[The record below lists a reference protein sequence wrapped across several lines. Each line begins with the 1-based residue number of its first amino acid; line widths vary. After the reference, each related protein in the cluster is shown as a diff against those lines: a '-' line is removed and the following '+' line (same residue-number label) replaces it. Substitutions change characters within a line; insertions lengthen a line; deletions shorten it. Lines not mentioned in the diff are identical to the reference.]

1 MNSFSFTP
9 CPAELVWENPP
20 QAWKCEQQTLSI
32 TAGAQT
38 DLFTDPA
45 GTVVVNSSPRAIF
58 SPTAGDFLLSAK
70 VEVGFQSTFDAGVLM
85 LYHNAEYWAKLC
97 FEYSPQRQPMVVSVI
112 NRGVSDDCN
121 SVVINGNVVYLRI
134 AKIGKTFAFHYSLD
148 GRYWHFV
155 RYFTFG
161 IADAVR
167 IGFSSQAPTGEG
179 CTAMFSEVAYTQT
192 TLKDTRNGE

>member
-1 MNSFSFTP
+1 MNSFNFTP
-9 CPAELVWENPP
+9 CPAELTWENPP
-20 QAWKCEQQTLSI
+20 QAWKIEQQTLSI

-38 DLFTDPA
+38 NLFTDPA
-45 GTVVVNSSPRAIF
+45 GTREENSAPRAIF
-58 SPTAGDFLLSAK
+58 LPPDGDFLFSAK
-70 VEVGFQSTFDAGVLM
+70 IEVGFQSTFDAGVLM
-85 LYHNAEYWAKLC
+85 IYVNADYWAKLC

-121 SVVINGNVVYLRI
+121 SVVIDGNVVYLRI
-134 AKIGKTFAFHYSLD
+134 AKIGKTFALHYSLD

-161 IADAVR
+161 IADPVK

-192 TLKDTRNGE
+192 TLKDARNGE